1 MANGLSRTAS
11 NLFRSEQALKRF
23 NSVFSR
29 VDSESSYIDSLRPSV
44 EFTKATRVSFV
55 ETYNKQIRLLTISLL
70 DLKGELRTAKILTT
84 LARIEASQADAQ
96 YQASLESVATNV
108 EEAASGIRSLIEASL
123 IIVSDLIQE

>member
-70 DLKGELRTAKILTT
+70 DLKGELRTANILTT
-84 LARIEASQADAQ
+84 LARVEASQADAQ